1 MDGIY
6 EVDRND
12 HLRAIMFYY
21 INMLL
26 GTFENL

>member
-6 EVDRND
+6 DIDTND

-21 INMLL
+21 ISKLL
-26 GTFENL
+26 GAFENL